1 MAKVEQQKILRVFKL
16 INLLRSR
23 IGKNVH
29 RLAET
34 LETDTRTVYRYFKL
48 LEEVG
53 FKIEK
58 EHGKFKIVD
67 MVETSSQNLVGTFT
81 EEESAFL
88 AQAIAKSGKKNRLK
102 DSLLEKIH
110 ARAEFKQ
117 SIESLFNAKLGL
129 FVDELA
135 EALRKELQVELR
147 DYYSLHT
154 DSVKDRLI
162 EPVAFTRDYDYIH
175 AFDVESKS
183 MKKFKLERI
192 SDLRVSNKKQLYKSL
207 HSEINESMFGYSG
220 KAKYKVK
227 LKLSHKAYQLLI
239 EGYPEAKQ
247 FTSIKNRKHYYFDT
261 EVAELP
267 GVGRFVLGLP
277 GEIEVV
283 EGQELLE
290 YLKEQKEKFTF

>member
-16 INLLRSR
+16 INLLRTR
-23 IGKNVH
+23 VGKNVH

-34 LETDTRTVYRYFKL
+34 LETDTRTIYRYFKL

-53 FKIEK
+53 FRIEK

-81 EEESAFL
+81 EEETKFL
-88 AQAIAKSGKKNRLK
+88 AQAISKAGKKSRLK
-102 DSLLEKIH
+102 DSLLEKVN
-110 ARAEFKQ
+110 ARTEFQQ

-135 EALRKELQVELR
+135 DALKKGLQVELQ

-154 DSVKDRLI
+154 DSVRDRVI
-162 EPVAFTRDYDYIH
+162 EPVAFTKDYDYIQ

-192 SDLRVSNKKQLYKSL
+192 SDLKVTNKKQVYGSL
-207 HSEINESMFGYSG
+207 HAEVNESMFGYSG
-220 KAKYKVK
+220 QAKYKVK

-239 EGYPEAKQ
+239 EGFPESKPY
-247 FTSIKNRKHYYFDT
+247 TTIKNRKHYYLET

-267 GVGRFVLGLP
+267 GVGRFILGLP
-277 GEIEVV
+277 GEIHV
-283 EGQELLE
+283 EEGKELLE